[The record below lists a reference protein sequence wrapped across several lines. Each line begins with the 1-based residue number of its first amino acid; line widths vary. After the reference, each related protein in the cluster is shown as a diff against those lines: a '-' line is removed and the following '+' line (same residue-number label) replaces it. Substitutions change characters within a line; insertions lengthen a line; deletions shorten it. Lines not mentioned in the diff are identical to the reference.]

1 MNRKLNGITIS
12 GSLVVYKPDL
22 DVLEHTLLALQ
33 VAGEK
38 VRQNFAARLKLT
50 LVDNS
55 DDPSWFE
62 CLDAWVKNRLALLP
76 DYEVTLL
83 CSPSNIGY
91 GRANNVVIERT
102 ESDYHFVIN
111 PDLFVDPD
119 SLVTA
124 LRFMQR
130 SPDVGL
136 LVPSV
141 FGEDGK
147 RHYLCKRNPTL
158 FILFLRSFA
167 PAWLSAF
174 YKSALNQFEMRDRNY
189 NEMIDGVEF
198 PSGCFMFFRTRF
210 LKQLK
215 GFDPDFFMYF
225 EDADIG
231 RRMLRLARIVYVPD
245 VKVVHKWTRGT
256 HSSLRLRYITIK
268 SALIYYKKY
277 SHFKFGRTLARKSFG
292 QITSNTGM
300 EASDRFLP
308 KGRKKNLRILVLVVY
323 YLPSVMS
330 SAKLINDLAREF
342 RSLGHEVIV
351 AAPDE
356 TLASACVITMERGI
370 RVFRV
375 RTGEI
380 KLASR
385 WLRGWRE
392 MTLSSRIWRTGK
404 AFFGQNPCDLV
415 VYYSPTIFFGSL
427 VARLKRLYACPSY
440 LILRDIFPQWAVDAG
455 ILRHD
460 SLIYRF
466 FKRIERRNY
475 DAATVIGVQSPA
487 NLDYFSARGL
497 TQRYHLEVLYN
508 WAATTGDRESR
519 TEYRRRLGLE
529 GKVVFFYGGNIGV
542 AQDMDNILRL
552 AERMRDE
559 SEAHFLLVGDGSEVP
574 RLRALIAERGLTNTT
589 LHPPVDQEAY
599 LDMLDEFDVGLISLD
614 RGLKTQN
621 FPGKMLSY
629 MDRAKPI
636 LASINPGN
644 DLGELLDKHDAGLVC
659 INGDDERFE
668 MLARRLL
675 ADRELRVRL
684 GRNAHTLLEE
694 RFSVKNAARQILSH
708 AEAMP

>member
-1 MNRKLNGITIS
+1 MNRKLNEITII

-22 DVLEHTLLALQ
+22 GDLEQALRALQ
-33 VAGEK
+33 VAGRK
-38 VRQNFAARLKLT
+38 VRQNFAACLKLT

-62 CLDAWVKNRLALLP
+62 FLDAWLKNRLALLP

-83 CSPSNIGY
+83 CSPGNIGY
-91 GRANNVVIERT
+91 GRANNMVIERT

-111 PDLFVDPD
+111 PDLFIEPD

-136 LVPSV
+136 LVPAV
-141 FGEDGK
+141 FGEDGT

-158 FILFLRSFA
+158 FVLFLRGFA
-167 PAWLSAF
+167 PAWLSAY
-174 YKSALNQFEMRDRNY
+174 YKSALDQFEMRDRNY

-231 RRMLRLARIVYVPD
+231 RRMLRLARVIYLPD

-256 HSSLRLRYITIK
+256 HGSLRLRYITIK
-268 SALIYYKKY
+268 SALIYYRKY
-277 SHFKFGRTLARKSFG
+277 SHFRFGQTIVRESFG
-292 QITSNTGM
+292 QITSSAGL
-300 EASDRFLP
+300 EARDRSLT

-323 YLPSVMS
+323 YLPSVLS
-330 SAKLINDLAREF
+330 SAKLIDDLAREF
-342 RSLGHEVIV
+342 RGLGHEVIV
-351 AAPDE
+351 VAPDE
-356 TLASACVITMERGI
+356 TIESGSVITMEGGI
-370 RVFRV
+370 QVFRV
-375 RTGEI
+375 RMGEI

-392 MTLSSRIWRTGK
+392 MMLSSIIWRRGK

-455 ILRHD
+455 ILRRN
-460 SLIYRF
+460 SLVHRF
-466 FKRIERRNY
+466 FKQIERRNY
-475 DAATVIGVQSPA
+475 DAANFIGVQSPA
-487 NLDYFSARGL
+487 NLDYFAARGL
-497 TQRYHLEVLYN
+497 TQRYDLEVLYN
-508 WAATTGDRESR
+508 WAAATGDRESCR
-519 TEYRRRLGLE
+519 EYRNRLGLE

-552 AERMRDE
+552 AERLRHE
-559 SEAHFLLVGDGSEVP
+559 KEAYFLLVGYGSEVP
-574 RLRALIAERGLTNTT
+574 RLRALIAERGLTNTI
-589 LHPPVDQEAY
+589 LHPPVSQEAY

-644 DLGELLDKHDAGLVC
+644 DLGELLDKHNAGLVC
-659 INGDDERFE
+659 INGDDDRFE
-668 MLARRLL
+668 TLARRLL

-684 GRNAHTLLEE
+684 GRNAHALLDE
-694 RFSVKNAARQILSH
+694 RFSVKSAARQILSH
-708 AEAMP
+708 MEEKT